1 MKEIAAT
8 LGLSPR
14 TVDTHK
20 HQIMASLGLR
30 TSAELIRYALEHG
43 LARAASL

>member
-14 TVDTHK
+14 TGETHK
-20 HQIMASLGLR
+20 YQIMASLGLR
-30 TSAELIRYALEHG
+30 TKAELIRYALEHG